1 MSRDVC
7 FQAPYLS
14 VEYDERRFL
23 YANWKGYVSVGQ
35 VKEGVEK
42 ILEALQ
48 RYACSRLV
56 NDNRELFGTWTQS
69 IRWLE
74 MDFMPRM
81 IAAGLEKIA
90 FIYSRDPSARYS
102 VDRFLEVND
111 QYSAQ
116 TFDDYRT
123 AEDWLLEVVDP
134 QELRPEYP
142 DVLAVR
148 DHDRHLLIPFGDIY
162 YMMSEKGETVIHT
175 RKQIYTTRVP
185 IKDLVAKL
193 PSEQFVQTHRS
204 YVINLHEV
212 ATLKYYA
219 GGAYHACLK
228 ELPKIR
234 IPVSRQHAGEL
245 KARLGIGPS

>member
-14 VEYDERRFL
+14 VEYDERGFL
-23 YANWKGYVSVGQ
+23 YLNWKGYVSVSQ
-35 VKEGVEK
+35 VKEGVEE
-42 ILEALQ
+42 ILEVLKTH
-48 RYACSRLV
+48 YCTRLL
-56 NDNRELFGTWTQS
+56 NDNRELFGSWTQS

-74 MDFMPRM
+74 TDFMPRA
-81 IAAGLEKIA
+81 IALGLEKIA

-116 TFDDYRT
+116 TFHDYRT
-123 AEDWLLEVVDP
+123 AEDWLLGVVAP

-142 DVLAVR
+142 DILAVR
-148 DHDRHLLIPFGDIY
+148 ERDRHLLIPFIDIY
-162 YMMSEKGETVIHT
+162 YIMSEKGETVIHT
-175 RKQIYTTRVP
+175 RKQIYNSRVS
-185 IKDLVAKL
+185 IKDMFAKL

-219 GGAYHACLK
+219 GGAYHVCLK
-228 ELPKIR
+228 ELPKMR

-245 KARLGIGPS
+245 KARLKIEPS

>member
-1 MSRDVC
+1 MS
-7 FQAPYLS
+7 
-14 VEYDERRFL
+14 
-23 YANWKGYVSVGQ
+23 Q
-35 VKEGVEK
+35 VKEGAEK
-42 ILEALQ
+42 VLEALQ
-48 RYACSRLV
+48 TYGCTRVL
-56 NDNRELFGTWTQS
+56 NDNRELFGNWTQS

-74 MDFMPRM
+74 TDFMPRM

-90 FIYSRDPSARYS
+90 FVYSRDPSARYS

-123 AEDWLLEVVDP
+123 AEVWLLGAVDP
-134 QELRPEYP
+134 QELRREYP
-142 DVLAVR
+142 DVLAIR
-148 DHDRHLLIPFGDIY
+148 DRDRHLLIPFGDIY
-162 YMMSEKGETVIHT
+162 YMMSEKGETIIHT
-175 RKQIYTTRVP
+175 RKQIYNIRVS
-185 IKDLVAKL
+185 IKNLFAKL

-228 ELPKIR
+228 ELPKIK
-234 IPVSRQHAGEL
+234 IPVSRQHAGAL
-245 KARLGIGPS
+245 KARLGIGLS